1 MSSPT
6 QRSLEDLRGRG
17 YVAEVVEKWIP
28 ATRRRKD
35 LFGFGDILALRPG
48 DIERAPEVVL
58 VQTTSDHNVAA
69 RIAKIAEAEH
79 VAAVRGAG
87 VRILV
92 HGWRKVGRRWR
103 LREVDVS

>member
-6 QRSLEDLRGRG
+6 SRSLEDLRDRG
-17 YVAEVVEKWIP
+17 YTAEVVEKWIP

-48 DIERAPEVVL
+48 EVTI
-58 VQTTSDHNVAA
+58 VQTTSDDNVAA
-69 RIAKIAEAEH
+69 RISKIQEAEH
-79 VAAVRGAG
+79 LPAVRAAG